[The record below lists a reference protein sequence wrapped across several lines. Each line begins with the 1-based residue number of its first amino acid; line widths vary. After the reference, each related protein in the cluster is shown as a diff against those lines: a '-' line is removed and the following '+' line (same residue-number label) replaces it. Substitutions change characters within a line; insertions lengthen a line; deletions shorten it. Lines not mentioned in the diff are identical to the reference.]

1 MKLLLLDFQMPI
13 KNGIQVVQEIRSM
26 YAKTRKNFANLIL
39 KDPEIVFLTA
49 FRTPNFLSYLKQFS
63 VSECYEKPIELG

>member
-1 MKLLLLDFQMPI
+1 
-13 KNGIQVVQEIRSM
+13 M
-26 YAKTRKNFANLIL
+26 YARTRKNFVNLIL

-63 VSECYEKPIELG
+63 VSECYEKPIELGQLVAILKRVEKSHGHLEEQN